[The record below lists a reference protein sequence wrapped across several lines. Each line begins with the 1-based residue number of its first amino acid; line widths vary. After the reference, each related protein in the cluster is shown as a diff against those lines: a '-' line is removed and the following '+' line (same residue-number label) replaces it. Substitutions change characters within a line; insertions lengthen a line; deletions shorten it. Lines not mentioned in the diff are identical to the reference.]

1 MPHWPKPLGSRPNDF
16 SLDRIK
22 SFLTQPLSAESR
34 KVGYSAG
41 SAMRS

>member
-1 MPHWPKPLGSRPNDF
+1 M
-16 SLDRIK
+16 SLSNSFATSLLILQPIK
-22 SFLTQPLSAESR
+22 LTQPLSAESR

>member
-1 MPHWPKPLGSRPNDF
+1 MYISHASEQIRAFCFFLG
-16 SLDRIK
+16 K
-22 SFLTQPLSAESR
+22 VTQPLSAESR